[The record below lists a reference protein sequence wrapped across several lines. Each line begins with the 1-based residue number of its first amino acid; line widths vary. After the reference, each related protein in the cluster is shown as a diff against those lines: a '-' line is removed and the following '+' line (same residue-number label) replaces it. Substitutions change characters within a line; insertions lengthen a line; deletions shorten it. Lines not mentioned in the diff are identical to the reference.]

1 MPDNLRTRI
10 AAVQA
15 QHHHWDYAG
24 ALKCA
29 CGETFGLG
37 VEAGWEAAVAG
48 WAAHLADAVIREL
61 GLKREEL
68 GGFRVPGYGH
78 RGHRYVTEWTADE

>member
-1 MPDNLRTRI
+1 MAEDLRTRI
-10 AAVQA
+10 AYAIAQA
-15 QHHHWDYAG
+15 DGDLPGMEPDSWDY
-24 ALKCA
+24 
-29 CGETFGLG
+29 
-37 VEAGWEAAVAG
+37 V
-48 WAAHLADAVIREL
+48 LADAVIREL